1 MGASSYLAHGPL
13 AGPTFEAAAA
23 AGATLAFT
31 SLHIPED
38 SPAGARAAATAIVS
52 AAASSGLS
60 VVADVSPNTARLLGD
75 SSWDFLRSIGV
86 ARARIDFGF
95 SVPETLSIAAV
106 LPLALNASTL
116 RAADL
121 APFADFDI
129 ELIHNFYPREWT
141 GLALSSVTASVSVA
155 RQFGWRV
162 GAFIAG
168 DSVSRGPLG
177 EGLPTVEEHRNTQ
190 PLFQTLALVDAGV
203 DDVYVGDPALTDH
216 SWWRLGSFVREDL
229 VVLDG
234 TAAPGVHP
242 AVIEA
247 LAVPDR
253 NRPDAAEAMIR
264 LEHSRE
270 RFAGLRLPEVGGQPR
285 PAGSVTVQ
293 LASAER
299 YCGELAIT
307 LRNLPSDRRVAR
319 LSPTGRARRSR
330 LRPGGGAPK
339 CTTALRSDARSGEQ
353 PGADRPQST
362 GVRIAPPPPR
372 VSADQLCET
381 SCESCV
387 QTR

>member
-1 MGASSYLAHGPL
+1 MRLGASAYLAHAPL
-13 AGPTFEAAAA
+13 AGPTFAAAA
-23 AGATLAFT
+23 EAGATLAFT

-52 AAASSGLS
+52 AAASAGLS

-75 SSWDFLRSIGV
+75 SPWEFLRSIGV
-86 ARARIDFGF
+86 ARVRIDFGF
-95 SVPETLSIAAV
+95 SVAEILSIAAV
-106 LPLALNASTL
+106 LPIALNASTL

-121 APFADFDI
+121 APFADLDV
-129 ELIHNFYPREWT
+129 ELVHNFYPREWT
-141 GLALSSVTASVSVA
+141 GLALSSAAASVTVA

-168 DSVSRGPLG
+168 DSVRRGPLS
-177 EGLPTVEEHRNTQ
+177 EGLPTVEEHRNAP
-190 PLFQTLALVDAGV
+190 PLFQALSLVDAGV
-203 DDVYVGDPALTDH
+203 DDVYVGDQALTDH
-216 SWWRLGSFVREDL
+216 SWSRLGSFVREDL

-270 RFAGLRLPEVGGQPR
+270 RFAGLPLPEVGGQPR

-293 LASAER
+293 LASAGR
-299 YCGELAIT
+299 YCGEVAMS
-307 LRNLPSDRRVAR
+307 LRDLPADDRVAV
-319 LSPTGRARRSR
+319 LGTLA
-330 LRPGGGAPK
+330 GAVPPM
-339 CTTALRSDARSGEQ
+339 AARSLTTVL
-353 PGADRPQST
+353 R
-362 GVRIAPPPPR
+362 
-372 VSADQLCET
+372 
-381 SCESCV
+381 
-387 QTR
+387 

>member
-1 MGASSYLAHGPL
+1 MRLGASAYLAHGQL
-13 AGPTFEAAAA
+13 AGPTFESAAA

-38 SPAGARAAATAIVS
+38 SPSGARAAATAIVS

-75 SSWDFLRSIGV
+75 SPWDFLLSIGV

-95 SVPETLSIAAV
+95 SVPEILSIAAV
-106 LPLALNASTL
+106 LPIALNASTL

-121 APFADFDI
+121 APFADLDV

-141 GLALSSVTASVSVA
+141 GLALSSVASSVA
-155 RQFGWRV
+155 VARSFGWRV

-168 DSVSRGPLG
+168 DSVRRGPLG
-177 EGLPTVEEHRNTQ
+177 EGLPTVEGHRTVP
-190 PLFQTLALVDAGV
+190 PLFQALELVDVGV

-216 SWWRLGSFVREDL
+216 TWSRLGSFVRDDL

-234 TAAPGVHP
+234 IAAPGVHP

-270 RFAGLRLPEVGGQPR
+270 RFAGLPLPEVGGQPR

-293 LASAER
+293 LASAGR
-299 YCGELAIT
+299 YCGEIGIT
-307 LRNLPSDRRVAR
+307 LRDLPADGRVAVLGTLAGAVPPMAVR
-319 LSPTGRARRSR
+319 FPATV
-330 LRPGGGAPK
+330 LR
-339 CTTALRSDARSGEQ
+339 
-353 PGADRPQST
+353 
-362 GVRIAPPPPR
+362 
-372 VSADQLCET
+372 
-381 SCESCV
+381 
-387 QTR
+387 

>member
-1 MGASSYLAHGPL
+1 MRLGASAYLAHGPL

-38 SPAGARAAATAIVS
+38 SPSGARAAATALVS

-75 SSWDFLRSIGV
+75 SPWDFLRSIGV
-86 ARARIDFGF
+86 ARVRIDFGIP
-95 SVPETLSIAAV
+95 VPEILSIAAV
-106 LPLALNASTL
+106 MPIALNASTL

-121 APFADFDI
+121 APFADLDV

-141 GLALSSVTASVSVA
+141 GLALPSVASSVAVA
-155 RQFGWRV
+155 RSFGWRV

-168 DSVSRGPLG
+168 DSVRRGPLG
-177 EGLPTVEEHRNTQ
+177 EGLPTVEGHRTMP
-190 PLFQTLALVDAGV
+190 PLFQALELVDAGV

-216 SWWRLGSFVREDL
+216 SWSRLGSFVRDNV

-234 TAAPGVHP
+234 TAATGVHP
-242 AVIEA
+242 EVVEA

-270 RFAGLRLPEVGGQPR
+270 RFARLPLPEVGGQPR

-293 LASAER
+293 VASAGR
-299 YCGELAIT
+299 YCGEVAII
-307 LRNLPSDRRVAR
+307 LRDLPADDRVALLGMVDVSLPSV
-319 LSPTGRARRSR
+319 G
-330 LRPGGGAPK
+330 
-339 CTTALRSDARSGEQ
+339 ARSL
-353 PGADRPQST
+353 T
-362 GVRIAPPPPR
+362 
-372 VSADQLCET
+372 
-381 SCESCV
+381 
-387 QTR
+387 TRFR

>member
-1 MGASSYLAHGPL
+1 MRLGASAYLAHGPL

-38 SPAGARAAATAIVS
+38 SPSGARAAANAIVS

-75 SSWDFLRSIGV
+75 SPWEFLRSIGV
-86 ARARIDFGF
+86 ARVRIDFGF
-95 SVPETLSIAAV
+95 SVPEILSIAAV
-106 LPLALNASTL
+106 LPIALNASTL

-121 APFADFDI
+121 APFAELDV

-141 GLALSSVTASVSVA
+141 GLALASVSSSVGVA
-155 RQFGWRV
+155 RQYGWRV

-168 DSVSRGPLG
+168 DSVRRGPLG
-177 EGLPTVEEHRNTQ
+177 EGLPTVEEHRTMP
-190 PLFQTLALVDAGV
+190 PLFQAVALVDAGV

-216 SWWRLGSFVREDL
+216 SWSRLGSFVRDDV

-234 TAAPGVHP
+234 VAAPGLHP

-270 RFAGLRLPEVGGQPR
+270 RFARLPLPEAGGQPR

-293 LASAER
+293 LASAGR
-299 YCGELAIT
+299 YCGEVAIT
-307 LRNLPSDRRVAR
+307 LRDLPRDDHVAVLSESPVRGFPWSPLVSPGSVFASINLG
-319 LSPTGRARRSR
+319 LITG
-330 LRPGGGAPK
+330 GM
-339 CTTALRSDARSGEQ
+339 
-353 PGADRPQST
+353 
-362 GVRIAPPPPR
+362 
-372 VSADQLCET
+372 
-381 SCESCV
+381 
-387 QTR
+387 

>member
-1 MGASSYLAHGPL
+1 MRLGASAYLAHGPL

-38 SPAGARAAATAIVS
+38 SPSGARAAATAIVS

-75 SSWDFLRSIGV
+75 SPWDFLRSIGV

-95 SVPETLSIAAV
+95 SVPEILSIAAV
-106 LPLALNASTL
+106 LPIALNASTL

-121 APFADFDI
+121 APFADLDV

-141 GLALSSVTASVSVA
+141 GLALSSVAASVSVA

-168 DSVSRGPLG
+168 DSVRRGPLG
-177 EGLPTVEEHRNTQ
+177 EGLPTVEQHRNMP
-190 PLFQTLALVDAGV
+190 PLFQAVALVDAGV
-203 DDVYVGDPALTDH
+203 DDVYVGDPVLTDH
-216 SWWRLGSFVREDL
+216 SWSRLGSFVLDDV

-247 LAVPDR
+247 LAVPDL
-253 NRPDAAEAMIR
+253 NRPDAADVMVR

-270 RFAGLRLPEVGGQPR
+270 RFAGLPLPEIGGQPR

-293 LASAER
+293 LASAGR
-299 YCGELAIT
+299 YCGEVGIVLGD
-307 LRNLPSDRRVAR
+307 LPADDRVAV
-319 LSPTGRARRSR
+319 L
-330 LRPGGGAPK
+330 GALAVPAP
-339 CTTALRSDARSGEQ
+339 ALRDRSLTIVLG
-353 PGADRPQST
+353 
-362 GVRIAPPPPR
+362 
-372 VSADQLCET
+372 
-381 SCESCV
+381 
-387 QTR
+387 

>member
-1 MGASSYLAHGPL
+1 MRLGASAYLAHGSL
-13 AGPTFEAAAA
+13 AGPTFSAAAD

-38 SPAGARAAATAIVS
+38 SPSGARAAATAIVS

-75 SSWDFLRSIGV
+75 SPWEFLRSIGV
-86 ARARIDFGF
+86 ARVRIDFGF
-95 SVPETLSIAAV
+95 SVAEIHSIASV
-106 LPLALNASTL
+106 LPIALNASTL

-121 APFADFDI
+121 APFADLDVEF
-129 ELIHNFYPREWT
+129 IHNFYPRDWT
-141 GLALSSVTASVSVA
+141 GLALSSVASSVA
-155 RQFGWRV
+155 VARSFGWRV

-168 DSVSRGPLG
+168 DSVRRGPLG
-177 EGLPTVEEHRNTQ
+177 EGLPTVEEHRNAP
-190 PLFQTLALVDAGV
+190 PLFQALSLVDAGV
-203 DDVYVGDPALTDH
+203 DDVDVGDPALADH
-216 SWWRLGSFVREDL
+216 SWSRLGSFVREDL

-270 RFAGLRLPEVGGQPR
+270 RFAGLPLPEVGGQPR

-293 LASAER
+293 LASAGR
-299 YCGELAIT
+299 YCGEVAIT
-307 LRNLPSDRRVAR
+307 LRDLPADERVAV
-319 LSPTGRARRSR
+319 LGRF
-330 LRPGGGAPK
+330 
-339 CTTALRSDARSGEQ
+339 TTS
-353 PGADRPQST
+353 
-362 GVRIAPPPPR
+362 VPPLLTHSFTT
-372 VSADQLCET
+372 VLH
-381 SCESCV
+381 
-387 QTR
+387 